1 MPVKEEKEEKS
12 VLVPEVVVEVAPEL
26 VPEPTPEPQPV
37 LTPAKEADTEVIEK
51 SDRSWVW
58 MLLAFV
64 LGLAAGGVGGFVL
77 AKIQNSRT
85 KSDQP
90 VAGKVVT
97 STPSP
102 SPAAVVQTD
111 RADLKVQVLNGSG
124 VKGEAARAKEFLE
137 GLGYKDVKVGNADA
151 DAGLTVVEFK
161 KGAEK
166 YVDTLTND
174 LSKKYKLGPNV
185 NLSEDAEFDVIVTL
199 GAE

>member
-12 VLVPEVVVEVAPEL
+12 VLVPEVVVEVAPEA
-26 VPEPTPEPQPV
+26 VPEPILEPQPV
-37 LTPAKEADTEVIEK
+37 LTSASEVTEKV
-51 SDRSWVW
+51 DRSWTW

-64 LGLAAGGVGGFVL
+64 LGLVAGGVGGFVL

-90 VAGKVVT
+90 VVEKVVT
-97 STPSP
+97 PTPSP
-102 SPAAVVQTD
+102 SSAVLVQTD

-124 VKGEAARAKEFLE
+124 VKGEAAAAKEYLE

-161 KGAEK
+161 KSASK

-174 LSKKYKLGPNV
+174 LTKKYKLGPNV
-185 NLSEDAEFDVIVTL
+185 NLDEDAEFDVIITL

>member
-1 MPVKEEKEEKS
+1 MPVKEEKS

-37 LTPAKEADTEVIEK
+37 LTPASEVREK
-51 SDRSWVW
+51 SDRSWTW

-64 LGLAAGGVGGFVL
+64 LGMVAGGVGGFVL

-90 VAGKVVT
+90 VVEKVVT
-97 STPSP
+97 STPSS
-102 SPAAVVQTD
+102 SPAAVVQVD

-124 VKGEAARAKEFLE
+124 VKGEAARAKEYLE
-137 GLGYKDVKVGNADA
+137 GLGYKDVKVGNADT

-161 KGAEK
+161 KSAAK

-185 NLSEDAEFDVIVTL
+185 NLNEDAEFDVIVTL

>member
-37 LTPAKEADTEVIEK
+37 LTSASEVTEKV
-51 SDRSWVW
+51 DRSWTW

-64 LGLAAGGVGGFVL
+64 LGLVAGGVGGFVL

-90 VAGKVVT
+90 VVEKVVT
-97 STPSP
+97 PTPSP
-102 SPAAVVQTD
+102 SSAVLVQTD

-124 VKGEAARAKEFLE
+124 VKGEAAAAKEYLE

-161 KGAEK
+161 KSAEK
-166 YVDTLTND
+166 YVDMLTND

-185 NLSEDAEFDVIVTL
+185 NLDEDAEFDVIITL

>member
-1 MPVKEEKEEKS
+1 MPVKEEKS

-37 LTPAKEADTEVIEK
+37 LTPASEIREK
-51 SDRSWVW
+51 SDRSWTW

-64 LGLAAGGVGGFVL
+64 LGMVAGGVGGFVL

-90 VAGKVVT
+90 VVEKVVT

-102 SPAAVVQTD
+102 SSAAVVPAD
-111 RADLKVQVLNGSG
+111 RADLKVQILNGSG
-124 VKGEAARAKEFLE
+124 VKGEAAKAKEYLE
-137 GLGYKDVKVGNADA
+137 GLGYKDVKVGNADT

-161 KGAEK
+161 KSAAK

-185 NLSEDAEFDVIVTL
+185 NLNEDAEFDVIVTL

>member
-12 VLVPEVVVEVAPEL
+12 VLVPEVVVEVAPEA
-26 VPEPTPEPQPV
+26 VPEPILEPQPV
-37 LTPAKEADTEVIEK
+37 LTSASEVTEKV
-51 SDRSWVW
+51 DRSWTW

-64 LGLAAGGVGGFVL
+64 LGLVAGGVGGFVL

-90 VAGKVVT
+90 VVEKVVT
-97 STPSP
+97 PTPSP
-102 SPAAVVQTD
+102 SSAVLVQTD

-124 VKGEAARAKEFLE
+124 VKGEAAAAKEYLE

-161 KGAEK
+161 KSASK

-174 LSKKYKLGPNV
+174 LTKKYKLGPNV
-185 NLSEDAEFDVIVTL
+185 NLDEDAEFDVIITL
-199 GAE
+199 G

>member
-12 VLVPEVVVEVAPEL
+12 VLVPEVVVEVAPEA
-26 VPEPTPEPQPV
+26 VPEPILEPQPV
-37 LTPAKEADTEVIEK
+37 LTSASEVIGK

-64 LGLAAGGVGGFVL
+64 LGLVAGGVGGFVL

-90 VAGKVVT
+90 VVEKVVT
-97 STPSP
+97 PTPSP
-102 SPAAVVQTD
+102 SSAVLVQTD

-124 VKGEAARAKEFLE
+124 VKGEAAAAKEYLE

-161 KGAEK
+161 KSAEK
-166 YVDTLTND
+166 YVDMLTND

-185 NLSEDAEFDVIVTL
+185 NLDEDAEFDVIITL